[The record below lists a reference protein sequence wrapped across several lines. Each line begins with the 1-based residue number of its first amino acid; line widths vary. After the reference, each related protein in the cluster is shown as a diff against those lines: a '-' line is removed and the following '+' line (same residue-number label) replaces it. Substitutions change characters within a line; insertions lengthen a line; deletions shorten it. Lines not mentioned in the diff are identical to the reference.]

1 MKKISAKSK
10 IGIVTITDRG
20 ELIKTDDSKTIFF
33 RVEPS
38 NLSVLSETSIRTKI
52 INLAK
57 LDKVMGGIQMYA
69 LDDRENYSANRKFI
83 RDRIDEETI
92 PEIRQ
97 ILEKEEKYIK
107 TIEAD
112 SSSARI
118 FLISFRIVPQLE
130 TKIMNELNHFK
141 QLASQSQLSVQ
152 QLNKED
158 IKKLLAVYFKHD
170 TTSDTFPDIDGG
182 DYYNDVDFDLLESKI
197 MRGETESKSKRIN
210 IPLGK

>member
-57 LDKVMGGIQMYA
+57 LAKVMGGIQMYA

-112 SSSARI
+112 SSSA
-118 FLISFRIVPQLE
+118 RIVPQLE

>member
-57 LDKVMGGIQMYA
+57 LAKVMGGIQMYA

-170 TTSDTFPDIDGG
+170 TTSDTFPDID
-182 DYYNDVDFDLLESKI
+182 LLESKI

>member
-57 LDKVMGGIQMYA
+57 LAKVMGGIQMYA

-97 ILEKEEKYIK
+97 ILEKEEK
-107 TIEAD
+107 
-112 SSSARI
+112 
-118 FLISFRIVPQLE
+118 ISR
-130 TKIMNELNHFK
+130 
-141 QLASQSQLSVQ
+141 
-152 QLNKED
+152 
-158 IKKLLAVYFKHD
+158 
-170 TTSDTFPDIDGG
+170 
-182 DYYNDVDFDLLESKI
+182 
-197 MRGETESKSKRIN
+197 
-210 IPLGK
+210 PLKPILPLQEFS